1 MAWALARMR
10 RRPDKEWA
18 AEFLKVT
25 YHKVP
30 SMGGWCLA
38 TLAWALAELAL
49 VPPPAWTYSF
59 VNAARAL
66 MTTPAPSAGVKEEGG
81 AVAARAAAG
90 AAAMGVTA
98 MDSDGEGWGAGEA
111 GEAEGAG
118 AAVGAGSMVGSLS
131 VLDLGQVI
139 TALRTLN
146 EKAQLSKVGAWG
158 REGRGGREGGHVG
171 DYLGRR
177 VGSVLFV
184 ALAAQLFTV
193 VMVLCPQA

>member
-1 MAWALARMR
+1 MVWALARMR

-66 MTTPAPSAGVKEEGG
+66 MTTPAPAAGVAGAGAGG
-81 AVAARAAAG
+81 AGGEAAV
-90 AAAMGVTA
+90 GVTA
-98 MDSDGEGWGAGEA
+98 LDADGEGWGAGEA
-111 GEAEGAG
+111 EGAG
-118 AAVGAGSMVGSLS
+118 AGGEGGKGAGSMVGSLS

-146 EKAQLSKVGAWG
+146 EKAQLSKVG
-158 REGRGGREGGHVG
+158 
-171 DYLGRR
+171 
-177 VGSVLFV
+177 
-184 ALAAQLFTV
+184 
-193 VMVLCPQA
+193 M

>member
-1 MAWALARMR
+1 MVWALARMR

-66 MTTPAPSAGVKEEGG
+66 MTTPAPTPAGVAG
-81 AVAARAAAG
+81 AGAAG
-90 AAAMGVTA
+90 AAAGEAAVGVTA
-98 MDSDGEGWGAGEA
+98 VDADGEGWGAGEA
-111 GEAEGAG
+111 DGAGAEGEGAG
-118 AAVGAGSMVGSLS
+118 KGAGSMVGSLS

-146 EKAQLSKVGAWG
+146 EKAQLSKVGA
-158 REGRGGREGGHVG
+158 GG
-171 DYLGRR
+171 
-177 VGSVLFV
+177 
-184 ALAAQLFTV
+184 
-193 VMVLCPQA
+193 